1 MKKIRLGF
9 VPAHREPFDENWAE
23 AMRKRCLDSF
33 AGIEGVEIIVP
44 DKKLTKNGCV
54 RNDDEAEKTIA
65 LFAEK
70 GIDGLLIGTMTFG
83 DEVAALSVASAFQDL
98 PILLF
103 GTKEG
108 PFTADGGRRSDS
120 FCGTL
125 SVSSGL
131 HRRQIPFV
139 FGGLVFPEEEEFQLI
154 VSDFVRVCSVCKG
167 FIGARIG
174 LVGPR
179 PERFETCI
187 FSEDELM
194 RQFDQ
199 RVVPISIPDIMKM
212 ADPAGANAEEIKK
225 IAAKIKKKADVSDV
239 AKSTIGKMAGLE
251 YALFTFAQDKKLSA
265 MGVQCWNAMQEVYGI
280 SPCHVM
286 GRLTDAGV
294 MTSCEVDIYG
304 ALTMLFQYQAAL
316 GSTVPHF
323 IDWTIKHQEMED
335 TFLAW
340 HCGNGPASLACN
352 ADEVKLRYHSILGES
367 LGIDRSQG
375 TGEFQLKEGIVTLC
389 RLQEHEGEFKM
400 LITNGEAIHTDEKL
414 RGSWSWVQVDDLDE
428 LYGTLI
434 EEGFVHHA
442 SMIHGDYSEAIIDAC
457 SFLGIEPIVV

>member
-225 IAAKIKKKADVSDV
+225 IVAKIKKKADVSDV

-251 YALFTFAQDKKLSA
+251 YALFKFAQDKNLSA

-286 GRLTDAGV
+286 G
-294 MTSCEVDIYG
+294 
-304 ALTMLFQYQAAL
+304 
-316 GSTVPHF
+316 
-323 IDWTIKHQEMED
+323 
-335 TFLAW
+335 
-340 HCGNGPASLACN
+340 
-352 ADEVKLRYHSILGES
+352 
-367 LGIDRSQG
+367 
-375 TGEFQLKEGIVTLC
+375 
-389 RLQEHEGEFKM
+389 
-400 LITNGEAIHTDEKL
+400 
-414 RGSWSWVQVDDLDE
+414 
-428 LYGTLI
+428 
-434 EEGFVHHA
+434 
-442 SMIHGDYSEAIIDAC
+442 
-457 SFLGIEPIVV
+457 